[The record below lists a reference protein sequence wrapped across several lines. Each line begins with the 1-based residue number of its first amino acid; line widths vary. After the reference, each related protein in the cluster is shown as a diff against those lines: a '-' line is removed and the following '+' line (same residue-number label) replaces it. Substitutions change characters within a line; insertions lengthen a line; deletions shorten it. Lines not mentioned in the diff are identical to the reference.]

1 MLEVPRRLQQVV
13 VALPATLTQDIPHL
27 REKTGRLGFILRALA
42 IFRVE
47 KVIVYLDQDNNKAR
61 LEAKLMEKILK
72 FQETPPYLR
81 KQIFPPDRD
90 FAYTGTLPP
99 LRTPHHPD
107 RTGPTRGLLR
117 EAIAISSGP
126 ISNVDA
132 GFSSPVIVRER
143 LESGKRYTIRISTP
157 GQTPEAEIVDRA
169 GLPIYWGPEVRRDDR
184 PLNLIMKESDRDLT
198 ISTSRQGTDIREI
211 MDPLRSAWRTSRRPL
226 VIFGSPTEGIPEILA
241 RSGPKIPEADF
252 NINTV
257 PDQGVE
263 TVRTEEALL
272 STLAVLNLFVEN

>member
-1 MLEVPRRLQQVV
+1 MLEVRRRLQQVA
-13 VALPATLTQDIPHL
+13 VAIPATLTQDIPHL
-27 REKTGRLGFILRALA
+27 REKTGKLGFILRALA
-42 IFRVE
+42 IFRV
-47 KVIVYLDQDNNKAR
+47 KRVIVYLDQDNSKAR
-61 LEAKLMEKILK
+61 QEARLLEKILK

-90 FAYTGTLPP
+90 LAYAGILPP

-107 RTGPTRGLLR
+107 RTGPARGLLR
-117 EAIAISSGP
+117 EAIVISAGP
-126 ISNVDA
+126 VSRLDA
-132 GFSSPVIVRER
+132 GFSSPLIVRER
-143 LESGKRYTIRISTP
+143 LEPGKRYTIRVRTT
-157 GQTPEAEIVDRA
+157 GQPVEAETVDRA

-184 PLNLIMKESDRDLT
+184 PLDQIMKESDRDLT

-272 STLAVLNLFVEN
+272 STLAV